1 MRAAIEQ
8 LKHVMSEARAR
19 QKEATEEAKRVEKD
33 MTEFSK
39 NKDSKLTEL
48 QNSLDKLKKSLT
60 KQSAAI
66 KPLQQEVRDAML
78 EAEQC
83 GSDLSAAQEQ
93 FHDAETTLQAQK
105 EELAE
110 LSAEQKSVKVCRI
123 MTAVAPSV
131 RQLTLDHAGCTR
143 PRASPA

>member
-8 LKHVMSEARAR
+8 LKQVMTEAKAR
-19 QKEATEEAKRVEKD
+19 QKQATEEAKRVEKD
-33 MTEFSK
+33 MNEFSK

-48 QNSLDKLKKSLT
+48 QVSLDKLKKSLT

-83 GSDLSAAQEQ
+83 GSDLFAAQEQ
-93 FHDAETTLQAQK
+93 SQDAETTLRAQK

-110 LSAEQKSVKVCRI
+110 LSVEQTSVKVSVI
-123 MTAVAPSV
+123 VTAVLSS
-131 RQLTLDHAGCTR
+131 TT
-143 PRASPA
+143 